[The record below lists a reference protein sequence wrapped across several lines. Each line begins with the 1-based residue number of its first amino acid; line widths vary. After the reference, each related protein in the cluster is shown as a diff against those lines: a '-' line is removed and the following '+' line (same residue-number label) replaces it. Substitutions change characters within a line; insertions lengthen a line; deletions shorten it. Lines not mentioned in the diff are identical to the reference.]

1 MPTVAQVRHGGATAY
16 SRRHRCRP
24 DARPR
29 AATPTRAT
37 RRPPATRCSASA
49 SAGAGRQRP
58 RCLRQLHVELLR
70 QRGDQERDGRRTH
83 HQYLRISDTKW
94 GAKIYGS
101 DCSPITNDGDY
112 VQIINF
118 DVTGSCVQGITT
130 NGNYTIIGNRVY
142 YMPGSQL
149 TAAIVVDCCSYTKTG
164 NQVIGNVV
172 DNIGLWGRSIS
183 LASSGPGARPTT
195 SASTSIEACLQ
206 KDGTPEAGGPRGRRA
221 APCGTQRTGGSRLRR

>member
-1 MPTVAQVRHGGATAY
+1 QRVSQLMSPGDNAHVAAGNYTWTYSGNRVTKSGTATA
-16 SRRHRCRP
+16 
-24 DARPR
+24 
-29 AATPTRAT
+29 
-37 RRPPATRCSASA
+37 
-49 SAGAGRQRP
+49 
-58 RCLRQLHVELLR
+58 LL
-70 QRGDQERDGRRTH
+70 T
-83 HQYLRISDTKW
+83 YISDTKW
-94 GAKIYGS
+94 GAKIYGA

-206 KDGTPEAGGPRGRRA
+206 TDGTPEAGGPRGRRA